1 MSTKVNESHNGIV
14 TLLNPGGK
22 DEPDVKN
29 HMEEMSM
36 IS

>member
-1 MSTKVNESHNGIV
+1 MSTKVNESHNRIV
-14 TLLNPGGK
+14 TLLDPGGK

-29 HMEEMSM
+29 YMEGMSL